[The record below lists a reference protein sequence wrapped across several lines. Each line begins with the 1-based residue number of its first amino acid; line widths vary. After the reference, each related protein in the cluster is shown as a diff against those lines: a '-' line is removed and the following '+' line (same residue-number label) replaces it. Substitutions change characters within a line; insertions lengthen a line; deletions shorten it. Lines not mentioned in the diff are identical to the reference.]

1 MSEKDKEQDLQDVI
15 REEGRRGRRPVDL
28 ATQRERNKALTAFR
42 DLLKLGTEEEFI
54 EAMRAFGIREN
65 SPQFV
70 ECLRIWR
77 EREP

>member
-1 MSEKDKEQDLQDVI
+1 
-15 REEGRRGRRPVDL
+15 L